1 MTSTNIAALN
11 ELLARIAVALES
23 SAKPTVRRG
32 FFDYDLKIYC
42 NTTKGNGDG
51 WYSLNDGVAFTQKPV
66 FRGEIVSISF
76 PTAVRRNQEVRKFHL
91 VMQADDGTVTF
102 ESGHD
107 CFFSKTV
114 LAGLAMTSSEILA
127 QPIQLATYI
136 KTLKTGD
143 KTLAVS
149 LRDSSGI
156 RLSSDWQNDDD
167 WKAISM
173 AAICNVNEA
182 VASRH

>member
-91 VMQADDGTVTF
+91 VMQADDGTVTL
-102 ESGHD
+102 SPATTASSVRQ
-107 CFFSKTV
+107 FS
-114 LAGLAMTSSEILA
+114 LAWL
-127 QPIQLATYI
+127 
-136 KTLKTGD
+136 
-143 KTLAVS
+143 
-149 LRDSSGI
+149 
-156 RLSSDWQNDDD
+156 
-167 WKAISM
+167 
-173 AAICNVNEA
+173 
-182 VASRH
+182 